1 MANKITKRDTQHGVA
16 AVELALLIT
25 LLLLIVAGVVEF
37 GRSIWYYDALSKAT
51 RDSARYLSYAKESE
65 TVAINTSHINKAID
79 MVEFAANE
87 ANVPN
92 FEDEYVMVTCDTDCD
107 ETPTHITVKVEYPIL
122 IGEWIPFFVTISPTS
137 WNATLSPQ
145 TTMRYIH

>member
-1 MANKITKRDTQHGVA
+1 MANKITKKDTQGGVA

-37 GRSIWYYDALSKAT
+37 GRSIWYYDALSKGT

-65 TVAINTSHINKAID
+65 TVAINASHINKAIE
-79 MVEFAANE
+79 MLEFAANE
-87 ANVPN
+87 ANVPG
-92 FEDEYVMVTCDTDCD
+92 FKAEYVTVTCDTDCD
-107 ETPTHITVKVEYPIL
+107 ETPTHVTVKVAYPIL
-122 IGEWIPFFVTISPTS
+122 IGELIPFFVTLVPTT
-137 WNATLSPQ
+137 WNVTLSPQ